1 MLKSVAQASPRATI
15 RPTAPTTVASAPG
28 PRPAT
33 SRSRLGGLI
42 RSTARRRAQDSEEPG
57 ARHMKAF
64 MCVQLVRNDFL
75 SALPVDC
82 LQLLLTT
89 VSRLTVPAAR
99 ATLLFPP
106 PEPLYTSGSAAPAT
120 RAT

>member
-1 MLKSVAQASPRATI
+1 
-15 RPTAPTTVASAPG
+15 
-28 PRPAT
+28 
-33 SRSRLGGLI
+33 
-42 RSTARRRAQDSEEPG
+42 
-57 ARHMKAF
+57 MKAF